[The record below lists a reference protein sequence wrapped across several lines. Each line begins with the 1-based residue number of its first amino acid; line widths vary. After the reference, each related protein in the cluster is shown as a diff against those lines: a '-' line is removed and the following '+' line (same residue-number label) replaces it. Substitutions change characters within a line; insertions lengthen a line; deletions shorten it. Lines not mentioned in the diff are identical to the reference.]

1 MKAIYLDN
9 AATTPVRPEV
19 MAAMKP
25 YFSKK
30 YGNPSSMHRQG
41 LLASSAISDSREKI
55 SKILNCD
62 IKEIIFTS
70 GGTESI
76 NLAIKGVAL
85 AKGRGHI
92 ITQKT
97 EHHAVLKSCEWLEK
111 KGFAVTYLDV
121 DEFGLVNPNDVKN
134 AIRKDT
140 ILVTVMYANNEIG
153 TIQPISE
160 LGKICKEKGV
170 LFHTDACQ
178 AAGYLDLDIE
188 RLNADMMT
196 LNGSKIYGPKGV
208 GILFVKKGI
217 KIEPLLHG
225 GGQESGLR
233 SGTENVPS
241 VVGLASALE
250 IAQKEKASECKKLSV
265 LRDKLILE
273 LLKIPD
279 TRLNGHQTKRLPNNV
294 NISFPGVEGES
305 ILLKLNEL
313 GIFAST
319 GSACSAKDIKPSHVL
334 LTIGLSHE
342 LAHGSIRFSLGL
354 NTTEKNI
361 DHVLKV
367 LPNIISEL
375 RGMSPIK

>member
-1 MKAIYLDN
+1 
-9 AATTPVRPEV
+9 
-19 MAAMKP
+19 
-25 YFSKK
+25 
-30 YGNPSSMHRQG
+30 
-41 LLASSAISDSREKI
+41 
-55 SKILNCD
+55 
-62 IKEIIFTS
+62 
-70 GGTESI
+70 
-76 NLAIKGVAL
+76 
-85 AKGRGHI
+85 
-92 ITQKT
+92 
-97 EHHAVLKSCEWLEK
+97 
-111 KGFAVTYLDV
+111 LDV

-160 LGKICKEKGV
+160 IGKICKEKGV

-178 AAGYLDLDIE
+178 AAGYLNLDIE

-250 IAQKEKASECKKLSV
+250 IAQKEKASECKKLSA

-294 NISFPGVEGES
+294 NISFSGVEGES

-334 LTIGLSHE
+334 LAIGLSHE
-342 LAHGSIRFSLGL
+342 LAHGSIRFSLGR
-354 NTTEKNI
+354 NTTEKDI
-361 DHVLKV
+361 DYVLKV

>member
-1 MKAIYLDN
+1 
-9 AATTPVRPEV
+9 
-19 MAAMKP
+19 
-25 YFSKK
+25 
-30 YGNPSSMHRQG
+30 
-41 LLASSAISDSREKI
+41 
-55 SKILNCD
+55 
-62 IKEIIFTS
+62 
-70 GGTESI
+70 
-76 NLAIKGVAL
+76 
-85 AKGRGHI
+85 
-92 ITQKT
+92 
-97 EHHAVLKSCEWLEK
+97 LKSCEWLEK

-121 DEFGLVNPNDVKN
+121 DEFGLINPNDVKN

-140 ILVTVMYANNEIG
+140 VLVTVMYANNEIG

-160 LGKICKEKGV
+160 IGKICKEKGV

-178 AAGYLDLDIE
+178 AAGYLNLDVE

-196 LNGSKIYGPKGV
+196 LNGSKIYGPKGA

-241 VVGLASALE
+241 IVGLASALE
-250 IAQKEKASECKKLSV
+250 IAQKEKASENKKLSM
-265 LRDKLILE
+265 LRDKLILA

-279 TRLNGHQTKRLPNNV
+279 TRLNGHQTKRLPNNI
-294 NISFPGVEGES
+294 NLSFSGVEGES
-305 ILLKLNEL
+305 TLLKLNEL

-334 LTIGLSHE
+334 LAIGLSHE
-342 LAHGSIRFSLGL
+342 LAHGSIRFSLGR
-354 NTTEKNI
+354 NTTEKDI
-361 DHVLKV
+361 DYVLKV

-375 RGMSPIK
+375 RGMSPITKTHHLANFRNVKMRESVRRHFSIK